1 LEFHFTGHVLDT
13 DRRELRRGEEP
24 VAVEPQVFDLLVYLI
39 ENRGHVVGK
48 GDLIASIWGG
58 RIVSDSTLTSR
69 VNAARKAVGDS
80 GEEQKLI
87 RTIARKGMRFVG
99 EVQTRADHDKLAHGR
114 STGEARKIAAIL
126 AADVVGYGRLA
137 AADEERILARL
148 RALRS
153 DVIDPTIAV
162 HRGRVVKR
170 TGDGLIIE
178 FRSVVDA
185 VRCALE
191 IQGAMVECNA
201 GVPPDKRIAF
211 RVGVHLGDVVEEA
224 DGDLMGDGVNIA
236 ARLEGVCE
244 PGALCLSGAAYEQV
258 RDRMKETFV
267 DLGEK
272 LLKNVGRPVRVYGV
286 AMDRGAGAE
295 PAAPEKRFRLALP
308 DKPSIAVLPFQNMSG
323 DPEQEYFSDGI
334 SEDIITALSKLRWF
348 FVIAR
353 NSSFTYKG
361 KAVHMKQVADELGV
375 GYVLEGSVRKG
386 GDRVRITAQL
396 NDVTTGSHIWAERY
410 DRELADVFQ
419 VQDEITEAIVAAI
432 EPQLYAAENFRA
444 QRKPPDSMDA
454 WDLVMRALS
463 HFWRVTRQDNMV
475 AQALLEKAIA
485 IDPGYGQA
493 SGVLAAS
500 NMFCG
505 HMGWADMTAVTP
517 IAEHAAQA
525 AIRAD
530 GEDPWAHLA
539 LGLVYLFAQ
548 RRFDDSLAELELAL
562 RLNPN
567 FSMAQGYFG
576 LAACYGGHWEEG
588 ALAANRAIRLS
599 PRDPLLGIHYGVASY
614 AQFLGRNYDEAM
626 RLARQG
632 VRERADFVGAHRV
645 LTAAAGMAG
654 QTEVAAASLRELRRA
669 QPNIS
674 LAWIS
679 KEMPI
684 KLDAEREHYLEGFR
698 RAGLD

>member
-1 LEFHFTGHVLDT
+1 
-13 DRRELRRGEEP
+13 
-24 VAVEPQVFDLLVYLI
+24 
-39 ENRGHVVGK
+39 
-48 GDLIASIWGG
+48 
-58 RIVSDSTLTSR
+58 
-69 VNAARKAVGDS
+69 
-80 GEEQKLI
+80 
-87 RTIARKGMRFVG
+87 
-99 EVQTRADHDKLAHGR
+99 
-114 STGEARKIAAIL
+114 
-126 AADVVGYGRLA
+126 
-137 AADEERILARL
+137 L
-148 RALRS
+148 RA
-153 DVIDPTIAV
+153 
-162 HRGRVVKR
+162 RGV
-170 TGDGLIIE
+170 
-178 FRSVVDA
+178 
-185 VRCALE
+185 
-191 IQGAMVECNA
+191 
-201 GVPPDKRIAF
+201 
-211 RVGVHLGDVVEEA
+211 
-224 DGDLMGDGVNIA
+224 
-236 ARLEGVCE
+236 
-244 PGALCLSGAAYEQV
+244 CLSGAAYEQV
-258 RDRMKETFV
+258 RNRVRETFI

-272 LLKNVGRPVRVYGV
+272 PLKNVGRPVCVYGM
-286 AMDRGAGAE
+286 APDRAAGAE
-295 PAAPEKRFRLALP
+295 PAPPPGKRSGLSLP

-361 KAVHMKQVADELGV
+361 KAVHMKQVADQLGV

-386 GDRVRITAQL
+386 GNRVRITAQL
-396 NDVTTGSHIWAERY
+396 NDVITGSHIWAERY

-463 HFWRVTRQDNMV
+463 HFWRVTRQDNMT

-500 NMFCG
+500 HMFCA
-505 HMGWADMTAVTP
+505 HMGWADMASVAP
-517 IAEHAAQA
+517 IAENAALA

-530 GEDPWAHLA
+530 GEDPWAHFA
-539 LGLVYLFAQ
+539 LGSVHLYS
-548 RRFDDSLAELELAL
+548 RRFDDSLAEFELAL

-567 FSMAQGYFG
+567 FSFAQGYYSLTLSYCG
-576 LAACYGGHWEEG
+576 RWQEAAQ
-588 ALAANRAIRLS
+588 AVSRAVRLS
-599 PRDPLLGIHYGVASY
+599 PRDPFLAIYQGIAAY

-626 RLARQG
+626 LLARQAA
-632 VRERADFVGAHRV
+632 RERAEFVGAHRV
-645 LTAAAGMAG
+645 LTSAAGMAG
-654 QTEVAAASLRELRRA
+654 QTEVAAAALRELRRV

-674 LAWIS
+674 LAWIA

-684 KLDAEREHYLEGFR
+684 KLEAERAHYLEGFR